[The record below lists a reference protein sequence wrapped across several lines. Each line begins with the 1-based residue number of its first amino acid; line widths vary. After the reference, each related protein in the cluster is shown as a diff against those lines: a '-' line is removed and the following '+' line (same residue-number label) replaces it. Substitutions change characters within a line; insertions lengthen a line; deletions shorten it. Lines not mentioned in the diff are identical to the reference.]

1 MAHLPELAEIAVRV
15 SAPLSA
21 TVHYRELGVP
31 CRVTQQG
38 SVMCETEDVCK
49 WSRDRICVVSTDWL
63 ENN

>member
-38 SVMCETEDVCK
+38 SVMCETEDVC
-49 WSRDRICVVSTDWL
+49 
-63 ENN
+63 